1 MNQYASLVQKCVVRE
16 QEELKKGIEPGPVIL
31 SRLEKRLERNFFAKF
46 QEISYP
52 FALKLKSIGTEDEF
66 NLFHQS
72 FIQVFR
78 QEVKTRGGTIVS
90 YGEAQKPI
98 NIFLKEYVEKSKLLD
113 SSIIARLSP
122 LLHVTL
128 DGVVVAYMQSF
139 FREEYDN
146 FITPVSRTSGLI
158 DTLRSPQFR
167 ERDLSESLQQ
177 QLMFINREIYYAWQG
192 WFRQI
197 SPERPVLLDAIW
209 SIARQTL
216 FT

>member
-1 MNQYASLVQKCVVRE
+1 
-16 QEELKKGIEPGPVIL
+16 
-31 SRLEKRLERNFFAKF
+31 
-46 QEISYP
+46 
-52 FALKLKSIGTEDEF
+52 
-66 NLFHQS
+66 
-72 FIQVFR
+72 
-78 QEVKTRGGTIVS
+78 
-90 YGEAQKPI
+90 
-98 NIFLKEYVEKSKLLD
+98 
-113 SSIIARLSP
+113 
-122 LLHVTL
+122 
-128 DGVVVAYMQSF
+128 MQSF